1 MLDED
6 VPGPGSE
13 TEAAIGSQVSPFP
26 QSEIFS
32 QTEIERPA
40 CLEICRCR
48 GHGKGAVAVIDSPTE
63 NQVDPREPRAD
74 IPTSRHIR
82 RTSLQGKTW
91 ATGISRSHMASDIL
105 TGTDGQISRQSHVD
119 AGNRYPVAES
129 FEGTGD
135 DDIPGCR
142 EADVPSRQG
151 RVNPRE
157 LAACIDWVAHGFE
170 IVHTHFDAWKFQ
182 AADTV
187 ADFALHG
194 RLCVGPRVGLNSFA
208 SPGAD
213 LASLQVQLLC
223 DDKVV
228 DEGSG
233 TNVLDGP
240 LSALRIWVDAMLTQ
254 PHGWPINAGD
264 VVTTGTITDAAPLA
278 PGQRWSTRLSDTRL
292 VNLHLSTNA

>member
-1 MLDED
+1 MY
-6 VPGPGSE
+6 GP
-13 TEAAIGSQVSPFP
+13 IW
-26 QSEIFS
+26 
-32 QTEIERPA
+32 
-40 CLEICRCR
+40 
-48 GHGKGAVAVIDSPTE
+48 GAVWDTTTHWLDAAQAEVSLAGLV
-63 NQVDPREPRAD
+63 QPRIEPEIVFGFASAPRAGM
-74 IPTSRHIR
+74 T
-82 RTSLQGKTW
+82 
-91 ATGISRSHMASDIL
+91 
-105 TGTDGQISRQSHVD
+105 
-119 AGNRYPVAES
+119 
-129 FEGTGD
+129 EG
-135 DDIPGCR
+135 
-142 EADVPSRQG
+142 
-151 RVNPRE
+151 E

-194 RLCVGPRVGLNSFA
+194 RLCVGPRVGLKNFV

-213 LASLQVQLLC
+213 LASLRVQLLC

-264 VVTTGTITDAAPLA
+264 VVTTGTITDACAAGTRPTLEHPPERHPL
-278 PGQRWSTRLSDTRL
+278 GQP
-292 VNLHLSTNA
+292 AA